1 MRWLLYVGLAVVTVL
16 SIAAVV
22 LAIASVGGA
31 NDLERVESALRQQ
44 ANCADIVVRRVP
56 HATVAKRWAGSATQ
70 AADVGCTTAGPRVVY
85 VKFSSRTGL
94 TRVLATDPPVEP
106 YCLVGDAILV
116 DRGVGAASTV
126 LSDICQSLAGSL
138 RGLPG

>member
-1 MRWLLYVGLAVVTVL
+1 MRWLLYAGLALVAVL

-44 ANCADIVVRRVP
+44 ANCADIVVRQLS
-56 HATVAKRWAGSATQ
+56 HATVAKQWAGSATQ
-70 AADVGCTTAGPRVVY
+70 AADVDCVTAGPRVAY
-85 VKFSSRTGL
+85 VKFVSRTGL
-94 TRVLATDPPVEP
+94 ARALATDPPAAP

-116 DRGVGAASTV
+116 GRRVGAVSTV
-126 LSDICQSLAGSL
+126 LSDVCQSLGGSL
-138 RGLPG
+138 RGLRG